1 MKAPLFAAAAL
12 SIAMLTPAFAG
23 DRLNV
28 PADQWLSPSA
38 LTDKLTSQGYK
49 VHKIETDDG
58 TYEVDMTDKNGVLIE
73 ADVHPATGEILPGYD
88 D

>member
-12 SIAMLTPAFAG
+12 TLAMLTPASAS

-28 PADQWLSPSA
+28 PADQWLSPSQ
-38 LTDKLTSQGYK
+38 LTEKLTAQGYK

-58 TYEVDMTDKNGVLIE
+58 TYEVDLTDKNGVAIE
-73 ADVHPATGEILPGYD
+73 ANVHPATGEILLGYD